1 MSNRSQKGGLP
12 SHRVREEDGKDMEV
26 NCFRSDGNFVKHFRG
41 KPIGKWNRE
50 TEARA
55 LNRLNSLGSLQPA
68 CELQD
73 LVFSKQGH
81 LRTTDYYLSSLTRG
95 HSINHLEAGR
105 YGGWRGRKRASF
117 TSPTAQRSHHSRTLK
132 QDGHAYAQTSQAK
145 PHPSTREC

>member
-1 MSNRSQKGGLP
+1 MW
-12 SHRVREEDGKDMEV
+12 EEDGKDMEV

-95 HSINHLEAGR
+95 HSVNHPGSRQVWGMAGKEKSKF
-105 YGGWRGRKRASF
+105 YLTHCTKK
-117 TSPTAQRSHHSRTLK
+117 SPF
-132 QDGHAYAQTSQAK
+132 
-145 PHPSTREC
+145 